1 MRRKVQLS
9 LVLLL
14 VFLGG
19 CFFWGGKPEGV
30 TDLAKEYAFIK
41 GVLAAPPILERG
53 NERLILYLLVTEPI
67 EEKEDIV
74 TAIAQNEE
82 KEEILV
88 ELEQKLRE
96 TDEPVFL
103 YGSEVH
109 GRWEEFIQGVDFVI
123 YAVGYY
129 DPKAKKYRIVI
140 TEYGVG
146 LLENVSWGEFLKAA
160 LKAGVKSGSKV
171 VKP

>member
-74 TAIAQNEE
+74 KAFAKAIKCISPSLYVTAPDMYMAEEEMRIIA
-82 KEEILV
+82 KENGNKSK
-88 ELEQKLRE
+88 ELLGADY
-96 TDEPVFL
+96 T
-103 YGSEVH
+103 
-109 GRWEEFIQGVDFVI
+109 
-123 YAVGYY
+123 
-129 DPKAKKYRIVI
+129 
-140 TEYGVG
+140 
-146 LLENVSWGEFLKAA
+146 N
-160 LKAGVKSGSKV
+160 SK
-171 VKP
+171 